1 LINIEV
7 YSTHAVI
14 RSQQPLTVGLTG
26 ASAHFAFGKPWDQL
40 IKTAVFRQG
49 EKTLTVADIGQQV
62 ELPWEVLTLPGVPVM
77 IGVYGTDPEGK
88 LVIPTLWAETE
99 PVRPGADPQD
109 GVTPADPTAPVWA
122 QLQSNM
128 GSREQLQTN
137 DKTSLVAAINEANR
151 AVCWVKVS
159 RKEDGAYYIDGTNVP
174 ALLNAFSDGKTLI
187 CDLSGALMP
196 LTGYSSTGLFEFT
209 SIRNNTKYCV
219 TILPDGT
226 VTYTNTVLATNQSKL
241 PNPQKLTFIG
251 NATAEYDGSEAV
263 TVGIPTKV
271 SQLQNDSGFLT
282 EVLAPLYLV
291 TINDANKAEQSYDD
305 RMAAYQSGYV
315 IQCDYLGTRLPLKA
329 VVDMDFMFSGT
340 IDRTSYHVVVRSN
353 GSTVINER
361 SLASQT
367 DIPTKV
373 SDLEDAGDYLTEA
386 PVTSVNGQTGAVAV
400 STAIKVEVWQKNDGS
415 YDYSHNSLRIMNAL
429 SAGNTVFCQLGTHYL
444 LSLVY
449 ATPAK
454 CIFTGVYEGELY
466 AVTVTSTGATV
477 TTTPLS
483 SGGGGSDGITPHIGA
498 NGNWW
503 IGEEDTGVSAGVT
516 DEQIS
521 GAVEAYMKD
530 NPLGGGADGLYFDET
545 TWTLYLMSKGQIIG
559 NGVQLPT
566 TGDGPTNNAVLT
578 LENTTGWSNKTI
590 PNSQP
595 TCTVSFKWSSVEGDV
610 STGSGTLVVK
620 VAGELR
626 RTAPISQGEHTLNI
640 FDYLTIG
647 YNLVHVT
654 VTDFYGNSQ
663 TIPFGVTMYD
673 PAALISTKLVERTL
687 TGDYTNDRVTKVGN
701 GAFTGLTLGRLSLPN
716 VTAVEE
722 KGLGATATEIELQS
736 LPELYYRAFMG
747 GDIDVVKVPSVV
759 KLTHYQALFLDKK
772 INRMIFNCVNLE
784 TSGNPLGSTWNKVV
798 TFDFHRLKSL
808 PVIPGGST
816 RTVIIRTPEVCAL
829 QAAPGTT
836 AVNVYVPA
844 SLVDSYKLE
853 TNWSEMADKI
863 FAIEDYPDIC
873 EVSADA

>member
-1 LINIEV
+1 MINIEV

-49 EKTLTVADIGQQV
+49 EKTVTVADIGQQV
-62 ELPWEVLTLPGVPVM
+62 QIPWEVLTLPGVPVM

-99 PVRPGADPQD
+99 PVRPGADPQE

-263 TVGIPTKV
+263 SVGIPTKV

-291 TINDANKAEQSYDD
+291 TINDSGKAEQSYDD

-329 VVDMDFMFSGT
+329 VVDMDFMFSGI

-503 IGEEDTGVSAGVT
+503 IGEEDTGVSAGAT

-521 GAVEAYMKD
+521 GAVEEYLEE
-530 NPLGGGADGLYFDET
+530 NPLVKTVNGTVPDENGNVVLDIPSGGGSSESGAFYFTVILEE
-545 TWTLYLMSKGQIIG
+545 
-559 NGVQLPT
+559 GV
-566 TGDGPTNNAVLT
+566 
-578 LENTTGWSNKTI
+578 
-590 PNSQP
+590 
-595 TCTVSFKWSSVEGDV
+595 SSVNLLFPVNWGRMIQFNIHADAMGNSLTADMALETEVG
-610 STGSGTLVVK
+610 GSYANRGTLTPDFK
-620 VAGELR
+620 ALDYYGIR
-626 RTAPISQGEHTLNI
+626 YMWNNGYTWFATGTNTA
-640 FDYLTIG
+640 
-647 YNLVHVT
+647 
-654 VTDFYGNSQ
+654 
-663 TIPFGVTMYD
+663 
-673 PAALISTKLVERTL
+673 
-687 TGDYTNDRVTKVGN
+687 TNAPDLAVP
-701 GAFTGLTLGRLSLPN
+701 TLG
-716 VTAVEE
+716 
-722 KGLGATATEIELQS
+722 
-736 LPELYYRAFMG
+736 
-747 GDIDVVKVPSVV
+747 
-759 KLTHYQALFLDKK
+759 
-772 INRMIFNCVNLE
+772 
-784 TSGNPLGSTWNKVV
+784 TW
-798 TFDFHRLKSL
+798 R
-808 PVIPGGST
+808 P
-816 RTVIIRTPEVCAL
+816 
-829 QAAPGTT
+829 APGNNKNNFRFTSRT
-836 AVNVYVPA
+836 DGVMFPKGMRFDVWGVYAP
-844 SLVDSYKLE
+844 
-853 TNWSEMADKI
+853 
-863 FAIEDYPDIC
+863 
-873 EVSADA
+873 

>member
-1 LINIEV
+1 MINIEV

-49 EKTLTVADIGQQV
+49 EKTVTVADIGQQV
-62 ELPWEVLTLPGVPVM
+62 QIPWEVLTLPGVPVM

-99 PVRPGADPQD
+99 PVRPGADPQG

-174 ALLNAFSDGKTLI
+174 ALLNAFSDGKALI

-271 SQLQNDSGFLT
+271 SQLKNDSGFLT

-291 TINDANKAEQSYDD
+291 TINDSGKAEQSYDD

-329 VVDMDFMFSGT
+329 VVDMDFMFSGI

-454 CIFTGVYEGELY
+454 CIFTGVYDGELY
-466 AVTVTSTGATV
+466 AVTVTSTGAAV

-483 SGGGGSDGITPHIGA
+483 
-498 NGNWW
+498 
-503 IGEEDTGVSAGVT
+503 AG
-516 DEQIS
+516 
-521 GAVEAYMKD
+521 
-530 NPLGGGADGLYFDET
+530 GGGADGLLFDEIT
-545 TWTLYLMSKGQIIG
+545 GTLYLMQSGQILG
-559 NGVQLPT
+559 NGVQLPSS
-566 TGDGPTNNAVLT
+566 GEGPTNNAVLT
-578 LENTTGWSNKTI
+578 LENTTGWSSKTM
-590 PNSQP
+590 PNDAD
-595 TCTVSFKWSSVEGDV
+595 CMISFYWSSVDGDV
-610 STGSGTLVVK
+610 STGSGTVTVK
-620 VAGELR
+620 VENELQYSANIKQGANMISIMEYLRLGENR
-626 RTAPISQGEHTLNI
+626 I
-640 FDYLTIG
+640 D
-647 YNLVHVT
+647 VT
-654 VTDFYGNSQ
+654 VTDFRGNSKSLL
-663 TIPFGVTMYD
+663 FLVSMFD
-673 PAALISTKLVERTL
+673 PANLKSTKLVERTL
-687 TGDYTNDRVTKVGN
+687 TGDYINDRVTKVGRY
-701 GAFTGLTLGRLSLPN
+701 AFHGLTLNQLSLPN
-716 VTAVEE
+716 VTEVG
-722 KGLGATATEIELQS
+722 K
-736 LPELYYRAFMG
+736 YAFMTMVADEV
-747 GDIDVVKVPSVV
+747 DIPSLTSIEISHHMFRDAAIGVV
-759 KLTHYQALFLDKK
+759 KLPSVAAIGDESLWGVGEVGR
-772 INRMIFNCVNLE
+772 IVFNSLE
-784 TSGNPLGSTWNKVV
+784 TIGVLLKNGNNIKIY
-798 TFDFHRLKSL
+798 DFHALTSLRSL
-808 PVIPGGST
+808 PHHGRQYSI
-816 RTVIIRTPEVCAL
+816 IIRTPTVCTL
-829 QAAPGTT
+829 QDAPISQ
-836 AVNVYVPA
+836 VLSQVSLYVPRD
-844 SLVDSYKLE
+844 LVDSYKVA
-853 TNWSEMADKI
+853 TNWSSIADKI
-863 FAIEDYPDIC
+863 FAIEEYPEIDGG
-873 EVSADA
+873 EG